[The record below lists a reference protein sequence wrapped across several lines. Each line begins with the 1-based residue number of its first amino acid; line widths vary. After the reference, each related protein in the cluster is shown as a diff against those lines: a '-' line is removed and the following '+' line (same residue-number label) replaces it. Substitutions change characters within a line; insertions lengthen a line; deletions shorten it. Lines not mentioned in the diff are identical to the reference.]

1 MKGMD
6 AIVTEIHSL
15 VLKALDFY
23 KCPTQSSFSQCYAQF
38 DALSIAIAI
47 LIFFIV
53 YSFVWSVVGNNA
65 SKVDQIWS
73 ITPVVF
79 VWHFLMHY
87 SATHNGDLH
96 TRLYV
101 VVILVTL
108 WGVRLTYNF
117 WRKGGYGD
125 LIHHEED
132 YRWPILRKKMHPFVF
147 LLFNLTF
154 IATYQNVLLFLIA
167 SPAYLVMNGPT
178 TLNCKDTLVAVMFL
192 ALLVMESVA
201 DEQHFRF
208 QTYKHSLTAEERE
221 KHPVGSD
228 IRNGFYTQGILTLT
242 LNLIVFL

>member
-1 MKGMD
+1 MLTLES
-6 AIVTEIHSL
+6 VVSEVYHL
-15 VLKALDFY
+15 LLKAVDFY
-23 KCPTQSSFSQCYAQF
+23 KCPATSTFSQCYAQF

-53 YSFVWSVVGNNA
+53 YSFVWSIVGNNC

-79 VWHFLMHY
+79 VWHFLLHY

-96 TRLYV
+96 TRLYALT
-101 VVILVTL
+101 ILVTL

-125 LIHHEED
+125 LITHEED
-132 YRWPILRKKMHPFVF
+132 YRWPILRKKMNPVLFF
-147 LLFNLTF
+147 IFNLTF

-167 SPAYLVMNGPT
+167 SPAYIVMQGPT
-178 TLNCKDTLVAVMFL
+178 DFNCHDTLLIGLFL
-192 ALLVMESVA
+192 VLLLIESVA

-208 QTYKHSLTAEERE
+208 QTYKHSLTQEQRE
-221 KHPVGSD
+221 AHPVGSD
-228 IRNGFYTQGILTLT
+228 IRNGFYTEGNAISYTVD
-242 LNLIVFL
+242 N